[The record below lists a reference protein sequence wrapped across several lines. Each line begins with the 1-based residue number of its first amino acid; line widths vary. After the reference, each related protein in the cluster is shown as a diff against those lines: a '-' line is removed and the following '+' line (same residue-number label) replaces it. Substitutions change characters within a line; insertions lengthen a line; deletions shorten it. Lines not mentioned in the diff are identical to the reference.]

1 MSSSKVALASCVLIA
16 ALSAGSWGAVRAFPL
31 STTVV
36 SAAHD
41 ENLPANQGAAPE
53 SAAAGVA
60 PQTRELP
67 RSADQSM
74 PPPPPPPPPAPSL
87 AHPTQD
93 MPESFRNTIDRL
105 HPIRIGGAVKPP
117 TKLKDVQPVYP
128 EAAMGSKIQ
137 GTVIVEAIIDGS
149 GAVADTRIVRGVPE
163 FNDAALKAVSQWE
176 FTPTLLNGEPTAII
190 CTVTVTFHLK

>member
-1 MSSSKVALASCVLIA
+1 
-16 ALSAGSWGAVRAFPL
+16 
-31 STTVV
+31 
-36 SAAHD
+36 
-41 ENLPANQGAAPE
+41 
-53 SAAAGVA
+53 
-60 PQTRELP
+60 
-67 RSADQSM
+67 
-74 PPPPPPPPPAPSL
+74 
-87 AHPTQD
+87 

-105 HPIRIGGAVKPP
+105 HPIRIGAAVKPP

-128 EAAMGSKIQ
+128 EAAMGSKLQ

-190 CTVTVTFHLK
+190 CTVTVTFQLR